1 MLNPLQLRR
10 RPQEDVKFEMGEVER
25 WLTLA
30 GGLALLILSNGR
42 FAVPTAAWLAP
53 IFLLRFMRYNSPRRG
68 SLLVYGVLLVG
79 FIVMWRG
86 WIPVPAAAFYLM
98 AVGISLFQLLPF
110 LADRL
115 LQQRLPPFAAT
126 FVLPTATVGINYV
139 IATFSPYGSWGD
151 IAYSQTGVSE
161 LTQLLS
167 VTGVHGVTFLLYW
180 FAATVVSAWEDG
192 FDPQRCYRRVLFMLG
207 CLGVV
212 FTAGGLRYHRAPS
225 AETVRVAAIVS
236 DQRALYEAIATT
248 GFDLH
253 ADTATPEAVR
263 ALIEAHHNDLFSRSE
278 REAAAGAKIIVW
290 AEGDGLVRRPEEA
303 ALLKRAAALSTR
315 YGVYLIAAVATVT
328 PGKALVENKLVTFD
342 PSGAQV
348 GVYVKSKI
356 VPGDANVAGDGDM
369 LVLDTKYGRIA
380 QAICFDM
387 DFPAFA
393 RQAGAAGADII
404 IAPSSDWQEID
415 PYHSLMASFRGVEN
429 GASVVRPTHRGRS
442 LVSDAQGR
450 ILAQTDHFQTAP
462 HTLVANVPTQ
472 GVATLYARFGDWVA
486 WLSIIVLA
494 GLTLLACQTA
504 TSRLSATE
512 ARAT

>member
-1 MLNPLQLRR
+1 MLNPPQLRR
-10 RPQEDVKFEMGEVER
+10 KPQTQGVKVKGGQAER

-30 GGLALLILSNGR
+30 TGFALLILSNGR
-42 FAVPTAAWLAP
+42 FAVPLAAWLAP
-53 IFLLRFMRYNSPRRG
+53 VFLLRFMRHSSPRRG
-68 SLLVYGVLLVG
+68 SLLVYGILFAG

-98 AVGISLFQLLPF
+98 AASISLFQLLPF

-126 FVLPTATVGINYV
+126 FVLPTAAVGINYV

-192 FDPQRCYRRVLFMLG
+192 FDPQRCYRRVLLTSG
-207 CLGVV
+207 CLAILFIV
-212 FTAGGLRYHRAPS
+212 GGLRCHQAPS
-225 AETVRVAAIVS
+225 ADTVRVAALVS
-236 DQRALYEAIATT
+236 DQRALYEAVAAN

-263 ALIEAHHNDLFSRSE
+263 ALIEAHHNDLFARCE
-278 REAAAGAKIIVW
+278 QEAAAGAKIIVW

-303 ALLKRAAALSTR
+303 ALFERAAALSTR

-328 PGKALVENKLVTFD
+328 PGEALVENKLVTFG
-342 PSGAQV
+342 PSGALV

-356 VPGDANVAGDGDM
+356 VPGDANVAGDGNM
-369 LVLDTKYGRIA
+369 FVLDTKYGRIA
-380 QAICFDM
+380 QAICFDL

-415 PYHSLMASFRGVEN
+415 PYHSLMPRF
-429 GASVVRPTHRGRS
+429 GASRTE
-442 LVSDAQGR
+442 
-450 ILAQTDHFQTAP
+450 
-462 HTLVANVPTQ
+462 
-472 GVATLYARFGDWVA
+472 
-486 WLSIIVLA
+486 
-494 GLTLLACQTA
+494 
-504 TSRLSATE
+504 RLS
-512 ARAT
+512 